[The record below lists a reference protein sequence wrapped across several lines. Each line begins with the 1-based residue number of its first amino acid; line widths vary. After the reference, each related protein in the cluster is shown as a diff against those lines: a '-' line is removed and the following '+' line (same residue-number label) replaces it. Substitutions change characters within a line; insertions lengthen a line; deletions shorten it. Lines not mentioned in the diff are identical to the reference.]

1 MTNLRNELPTQKQL
15 DYIEIINDFADNVPP
30 FKGTTKREASLYIA
44 KYGKYANMSSWTI
57 QRGY

>member
-1 MTNLRNELPTQKQL
+1 MKSVKIEPPTQKQL
-15 DYIEIINDFADNVPP
+15 DYIEIINDFADSVPP
-30 FKGTTKREASLYIA
+30 FKGTTKKEASLYIE